1 MRARVGV
8 ELVEGRERGRQREM
22 VVLAGAAPCAPVAGR
37 VALAPRRRPGRR
49 MLTRSDV
56 GDVSAPTWV
65 PLALAVSA
73 AVIGSL
79 SVYLL
84 KPGIDAA
91 EKMQDRDRAQFGKG
105 TVAGRRDPPTKSRT
119 KAAPKR
125 GR

>member
-1 MRARVGV
+1 
-8 ELVEGRERGRQREM
+8 M
-22 VVLAGAAPCAPVAGR
+22 VVLAGAALCSPGTGR
-37 VALAPRRRPGRR
+37 VALAPRRRTCRR
-49 MLTRSDV
+49 TLTRSDV

-65 PLALAVSA
+65 PLALAVST

-105 TVAGRRDPPTKSRT
+105 TVAGRRDPPTKT
-119 KAAPKR
+119 KAKASPKR

>member
-1 MRARVGV
+1 
-8 ELVEGRERGRQREM
+8 M
-22 VVLAGAAPCAPVAGR
+22 VVLGHVVPSAPAGR
-37 VALAPRRRPGRR
+37 VASVKRAPRGAPRRAP
-49 MLTRSDV
+49 TRSDI

-65 PLALAVSA
+65 PLALAASV

-91 EKMQDRDRAQFGKG
+91 EKRQTRDKAQFGKG
-105 TVAGRRDPPTKSRT
+105 SVAGRRDPPTQAKSRS

-125 GR
+125 R